1 MNKIF
6 IKLVLI
12 FIFLGNVSLFAE
24 NDCSQYSKI
33 FPLKYNECMAELKKS
48 GKVPSKESK
57 IKLPGSVSDSLS
69 SAKDKT
75 KKALGKLNTDSKL
88 TDWVKKQLNK

>member
-1 MNKIF
+1 
-6 IKLVLI
+6 
-12 FIFLGNVSLFAE
+12 
-24 NDCSQYSKI
+24 
-33 FPLKYNECMAELKKS
+33 MAELKKS
-48 GKVPSKESK
+48 GNVPSKESK

-88 TDWVKKQLNK
+88 TDWIKKKIGK